1 MAAPAKPAQSLLP
14 GSSTSR
20 VSYQHTWWQDAT
32 FNKPAAASLFN
43 YTFRRQDDVVKVD
56 FTVALNPPT
65 LASQRGNGGLVTMLS
80 ASDCDIKKIDSYES
94 SGYRSIPRTTGRA

>member
-32 FNKPAAASLFN
+32 FNKPAAASPLFS
-43 YTFRRQDDVVKVD
+43 YTFRR
-56 FTVALNPPT
+56 AACL
-65 LASQRGNGGLVTMLS
+65 LAIKRRPKEIMDAVT
-80 ASDCDIKKIDSYES
+80 
-94 SGYRSIPRTTGRA
+94 RP